1 MGMGRSS
8 EGKETM
14 PLAATIDLLD
24 RELSDRATRIS
35 VERGSTLRDDGG
47 APHEV
52 LVHDLSRTGFRFSSS
67 SHIPV
72 GASVRLGLAGPG
84 SANARVVRRDGDDHG
99 CEFHWPLT
107 AAQLDSAF
115 TCAEVSGITPG
126 DEMGVDDPGR
136 RWPRMVRLAIF
147 VIGGAA
153 AWAAVFGLVKALA

>member
-8 EGKETM
+8 EGNETM

-24 RELSDRATRIS
+24 RELSDRAERTR
-35 VERGSTLRDDGG
+35 VERGSTLREEGG
-47 APHEV
+47 APREV

-67 SHIPV
+67 SHIAI
-72 GASVRLGLAGPG
+72 GATVRLGLAGAG

-115 TCAEVSGITPG
+115 TYAEVSDITPG
-126 DEMGVDDPGR
+126 DEMHVDDPGP
-136 RWPRMVRLAIF
+136 RWPRIVRLAIF

-153 AWAAVFGLVKALA
+153 AWAAVFALVKALG